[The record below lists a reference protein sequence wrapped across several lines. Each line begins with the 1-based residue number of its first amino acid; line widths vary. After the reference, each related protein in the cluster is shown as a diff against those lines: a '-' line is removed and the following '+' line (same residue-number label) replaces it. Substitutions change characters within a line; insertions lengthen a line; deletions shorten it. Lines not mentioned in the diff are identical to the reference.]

1 MLYLTTQLTIDE
13 GCVNYLTKI
22 SAVFSRNAFVLLCW
36 GIWLGLHSSNLI
48 LSVHLNLAP
57 MLAVATTIFCAMIG
71 CIFTVNHYADQL
83 AELLEEPLGTL
94 LLTLSCAAIE
104 VSLML
109 VIIFNGNNNPTM
121 LRDTVYATLMI
132 MLNGMVGLCLVAGG
146 WRHFEQ
152 TFNLRGAMSYL
163 HLIAPLVLILL
174 IMPNSTVT
182 TDGPTLS
189 PAQEIFLGGLCIFVY
204 LLFLLMQTT
213 RHKALFDSHHD
224 EGHLTVYVPPP
235 RHHPPSTNRHLAITG
250 AALGLIVS
258 VVPIVLLA
266 EYLGDVLNFGIEAL
280 NAPIELAGVIIA
292 ILVLTPEGLSA
303 CRAAMANH
311 MQRAVNICLGSALST
326 IALTVPCMLIAAGF
340 KGMDL
345 TLGVFGGA
353 STLLYATLLTTLITL
368 VCARTTM
375 LQGNVHLMLF
385 FSYLFF
391 IFYP

>member
-1 MLYLTTQLTIDE
+1 M
-13 GCVNYLTKI
+13 NYSSKL

-36 GIWLGLHSSNLI
+36 AIWLGLHSSNI
-48 LSVHLNLAP
+48 DLSADLSLVP
-57 MLAVATTIFCAMIG
+57 MIAVATAIFCAMVG

-83 AELLEEPLGTL
+83 VELLKEPFGTL
-94 LLTLSCAAIE
+94 LLTLSVAAIE

-109 VIIFNGNNNPTM
+109 VIIFNGDKNPTM

-152 TFNLRGAMSYL
+152 TFNLRGAMSFL

-174 IMPNSTVT
+174 IMPNSTISS
-182 TDGPTLS
+182 DGPTLS
-189 PAQEIFLGGLCIFVY
+189 PAQEIFLGGLCVFVY

-213 RHKALFDSHHD
+213 RHKELFNDHH
-224 EGHLTVYVPPP
+224 EEHLHIFVPPQ
-235 RHHPPSTNRHLAITG
+235 RHLHSHSPNRHLAITG

-266 EYLGDVLNFGIEAL
+266 EYLGDVINHGIEVL
-280 NAPIELAGVIIA
+280 NAPAELAGVIIA
-292 ILVLTPEGLSA
+292 TLVLTPEGLSA

-326 IALTVPCMLIAAGF
+326 IALTVPCMLLAAGLQ
-340 KGMDL
+340 DINL

-385 FSYLFF
+385 LSYIFF